1 MYKIVKYLSAQENII
16 FRQYNSTANP
26 TVLTFGEQ
34 AELIQ
39 MLTSFEKTKFIFV
52 CCVVSMELHPQKRDI
67 NTKEAETE
75 GKLNVYLDTW
85 GNTDFWQAQVGCR

>member
-1 MYKIVKYLSAQENII
+1 V
-16 FRQYNSTANP
+16 

-34 AELIQ
+34 AQLVQ
-39 MLTSFEKTKFIFV
+39 MFTSFEKTKFISV
-52 CCVVSMELHPQKRDI
+52 CCVVSTELHPQKINI

-75 GKLNVYLDTW
+75 RKLNVYLDTW